1 MFKLVNKNPKK
12 QKAGDN
18 TNQRIAIT
26 TKNKTQGYLN
36 VALEYKKNM
45 R

>member
-12 QKAGDN
+12 RKAGDN

-26 TKNKTQGYLN
+26 TKKTKLK
-36 VALEYKKNM
+36 AI
-45 R
+45 